1 MTCPSLVGLRTEAA
15 ELSYSDQ
22 PDALGVAMRER
33 REQQNLVR
41 PPRRNASRR
50 INTDQTSTKYVYI
63 TYMPETLTGRLN
75 FRLSPEQEQALRHA
89 AALTGQSLSGFV
101 LSAAV
106 DHAPRSLGP
115 GQPDRAVRGR
125 FPPLRRRA
133 RRARR
138 GGSRIG
144 APRQTE
150 EPHSP
155 PLSTPALGPVE
166 LLDPDRHDTAR
177 FSSDVEVLDHW
188 LRRVAPV
195 AAAAGTAATWV
206 LCRGRRVV
214 GFYALAMGSIERI
227 RVPSRP
233 GRGQPDPTRS
243 QCSSSLAWRS
253 TGRSKAPVSVA
264 IFSSMPSSDP
274 WPVPGT
280 TAPAPWSST
289 PSTTAPPSSTVT
301 TASCPSRVDAS
312 TGGSATSRG
321 RWEYE
326 ALSSLGD
333 VLPID
338 RLEWPRCCCRR

>member
-75 FRLSPEQEQALRHA
+75 FRLSPEQEQALRH
-89 AALTGQSLSGFV
+89 
-101 LSAAV
+101 
-106 DHAPRSLGP
+106 SLGP

-289 PSTTAPPSSTVT
+289 PSTTASPSSTVT

>member
-1 MTCPSLVGLRTEAA
+1 M
-15 ELSYSDQ
+15 
-22 PDALGVAMRER
+22 
-33 REQQNLVR
+33 
-41 PPRRNASRR
+41 
-50 INTDQTSTKYVYI
+50 
-63 TYMPETLTGRLN
+63 
-75 FRLSPEQEQALRHA
+75 
-89 AALTGQSLSGFV
+89 
-101 LSAAV
+101 
-106 DHAPRSLGP
+106 
-115 GQPDRAVRGR
+115 
-125 FPPLRRRA
+125 
-133 RRARR
+133 
-138 GGSRIG
+138 
-144 APRQTE
+144 E

>member
-106 DHAPRSLGP
+106 DHGSLGP

>member
-106 DHAPRSLGP
+106 DHAHDLLARANRIELSEAAFRRFVAALDE
-115 GQPDRAVRGR
+115 PDEAAPELVR
-125 FPPLRRRA
+125 LA
-133 RRARR
+133 RRK
-138 GGSRIG
+138 SRI
-144 APRQTE
+144 
-150 EPHSP
+150 P
-155 PLSTPALGPVE
+155 PIEHPALGPVE

-289 PSTTAPPSSTVT
+289 PSTTASPSSTVT

>member
-106 DHAPRSLGP
+106 DHAHDLLAR
-115 GQPDRAVRGR
+115 QPDRAVRGR

>member
-106 DHAPRSLGP
+106 DHAHDLLP

-177 FSSDVEVLDHW
+177 FSSDVEVLDHG

>member
-1 MTCPSLVGLRTEAA
+1 M
-15 ELSYSDQ
+15 
-22 PDALGVAMRER
+22 
-33 REQQNLVR
+33 
-41 PPRRNASRR
+41 
-50 INTDQTSTKYVYI
+50 
-63 TYMPETLTGRLN
+63 
-75 FRLSPEQEQALRHA
+75 
-89 AALTGQSLSGFV
+89 
-101 LSAAV
+101 
-106 DHAPRSLGP
+106 
-115 GQPDRAVRGR
+115 
-125 FPPLRRRA
+125 
-133 RRARR
+133 
-138 GGSRIG
+138 
-144 APRQTE
+144 
-150 EPHSP
+150 
-155 PLSTPALGPVE
+155 STPALGPVE

-233 GRGQPDPTRS
+233 GRATRPDPIPVLV
-243 QCSSSLAWRS
+243 LARLALDRQEQG
-253 TGRSKAPVSVA
+253 TGLGGDLLLDALIRSVA
-264 IFSSMPSSDP
+264 GARHYGARALVVDAIDDRAAEFY
-274 WPVPGT
+274 GHH
-280 TAPAPWSST
+280 
-289 PSTTAPPSSTVT
+289 
-301 TASCPSRVDAS
+301 ASCPSRVDAS

>member
-106 DHAPRSLGP
+106 DHAHDRLGR
-115 GQPDRAVRGR
+115 QPDRAVRGR